1 MKKLIFQIVIVF
13 SFFLTSGFNSLNSD
27 SRIIEK
33 KISVESKYEE
43 GWKDGHCEGWKEE
56 KGKNAYCP
64 YAPYAP
70 YPKYP
75 KSSNSYRDGYNDG
88 FLRGISDARK

>member
-1 MKKLIFQIVIVF
+1 MKRLLNVVVLAGVFTLSSFVIDPDTKSPV
-13 SFFLTSGFNSLNSD
+13 
-27 SRIIEK
+27 K
-33 KISVESKYEE
+33 KAVVAESKYQE

-70 YPKYP
+70 YPTYP
-75 KSSNSYRDGYNDG
+75 KSSNSYKDGYNDG
-88 FLRGISDARK
+88 FLRGISDARKS